1 MEYSAVTQPLVVP
14 LRNGGCRS
22 SMLTAQRTDVLPRLI
37 RAEPSANAR
46 YPTWMLKGR
55 NASLTRPSDRWLPI
69 QSRGVYHRLHICESR
84 EKVNSGGDLSSFADV
99 SHNLRNGGLF
109 RPFVLVDIAEVI
121 AGFVD
126 VLNDLIIV
134 KVVRIA

>member
-1 MEYSAVTQPLVVP
+1 
-14 LRNGGCRS
+14 
-22 SMLTAQRTDVLPRLI
+22 
-37 RAEPSANAR
+37 
-46 YPTWMLKGR
+46 MLKGR

-134 KVVRIA
+134 KVVRIAQGVNFFSEVAQAHPDGEKLGQKLLRRRNYAVAEA